1 MAERRL
7 LRLSTD
13 RRATRG
19 AEFRP
24 GVETR
29 PALVTVSQS
38 RGWRHSGIGRRYKH
52 GNGLVG
58 VFRRYVDDEG
68 NGCNRHSYVTD
79 RATVS
84 ETNGSAPALG
94 RPHVVDAVPRNQT
107 GDEEAEAIRPLLWV
121 DDFQKSKAAKR
132 NKCRSDKDLKTV
144 GAELRVRAELERC
157 SIVRKD
163 ARARVDVGHEDA
175 NSDDSRANQ

>member
-84 ETNGSAPALG
+84 ETNGSVPALG
-94 RPHVVDAVPRNQT
+94 RPHVVDGDPRYYT
-107 GDEEAEAIRPLLWV
+107 GEEGTEAIRPLLRV
-121 DDFQKSKAAKR
+121 DD
-132 NKCRSDKDLKTV
+132 
-144 GAELRVRAELERC
+144 LEETQ
-157 SIVRKD
+157 
-163 ARARVDVGHEDA
+163 AT
-175 NSDDSRANQ
+175 